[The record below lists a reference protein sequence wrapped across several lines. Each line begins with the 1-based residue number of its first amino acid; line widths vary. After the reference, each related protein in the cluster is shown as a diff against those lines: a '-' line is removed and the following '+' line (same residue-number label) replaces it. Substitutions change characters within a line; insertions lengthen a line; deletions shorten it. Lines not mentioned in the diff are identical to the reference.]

1 MVFVCGSTSERSY
14 DSEFDDNGAAK
25 AVTEYGATCGEGVD
39 LSDIRLPWRQD
50 DMLGEVA
57 ALTTAP
63 IVSVAVC
70 GRAHVLTDVLE
81 RSAVTIWA
89 GYAGQYGPQAVA
101 DVLVDGA
108 DMSGRLPVTL
118 PAYPAAIPV
127 RYNDRQSAAHVYK
140 DAAEPIL
147 RGFGYGAGSLAAV
160 TFSEMH
166 ADTQS
171 HPGEVLVQVTAHAD
185 DHGAAGAVNLFAHVS
200 GGRRIP
206 RLAMLVD
213 SVYMDLNAG
222 ERRDI
227 AFHVP
232 CDRLRDV
239 GDGQVQVTCTLDG
252 DSTHTVTATLPGE
265 YEGACMNVG
274 VRSTGTASHPRMEPE
289 TARHPS
295 SQPASL
301 RVVTR

>member
-1 MVFVCGSTSERSY
+1 
-14 DSEFDDNGAAK
+14 
-25 AVTEYGATCGEGVD
+25 
-39 LSDIRLPWRQD
+39 
-50 DMLGEVA
+50 
-57 ALTTAP
+57 
-63 IVSVAVC
+63 
-70 GRAHVLTDVLE
+70 
-81 RSAVTIWA
+81 
-89 GYAGQYGPQAVA
+89 
-101 DVLVDGA
+101 
-108 DMSGRLPVTL
+108 
-118 PAYPAAIPV
+118 
-127 RYNDRQSAAHVYK
+127 
-140 DAAEPIL
+140 
-147 RGFGYGAGSLAAV
+147 
-160 TFSEMH
+160 MH

-265 YEGACMNVG
+265 Y
-274 VRSTGTASHPRMEPE
+274 
-289 TARHPS
+289 
-295 SQPASL
+295 
-301 RVVTR
+301 

>member
-1 MVFVCGSTSERSY
+1 
-14 DSEFDDNGAAK
+14 GAAK
-25 AVTEYGATCGEGVD
+25 AVAEYGATCGEGVD
-39 LSDIRLPWRQD
+39 LSDIRLPWSQD

-252 DSTHTVTATLPGE
+252 DSAHTVTATLPGE
-265 YEGACMNVG
+265 Y
-274 VRSTGTASHPRMEPE
+274 
-289 TARHPS
+289 
-295 SQPASL
+295 
-301 RVVTR
+301 